1 MTRAHEMLIK
11 RGPSRNAEV
20 NRTAPGL
27 DLFRAEQRGR
37 CGGQP
42 TGIGSTQGVIYVPMF
57 IGIYVL
63 SRWIESKL
71 SATPPSVS
79 PEADSELPSKGFM
92 AKSPKL

>member
-1 MTRAHEMLIK
+1 
-11 RGPSRNAEV
+11 
-20 NRTAPGL
+20 
-27 DLFRAEQRGR
+27 
-37 CGGQP
+37 
-42 TGIGSTQGVIYVPMF
+42 VIYVPMF

-92 AKSPKL
+92 AKSPKP